1 MGKFLYPRVLNQ
13 NKRIYEVKRIIR
25 RRDALYEFLLIFSFC
40 IIYVFFIIKK
50 LWILCTLASFLVC
63 NCSWFFFFAFFLFYS
78 FASFQ
83 YVPCVLELQFY
94 LRIKK
99 KAMQILFLGYVWYRV
114 LKKIWRI
121 GYQRFAKI
129 MIDLSLANL
138 FYSFSCRHCNARFSP
153 NVFLY
158 RSNLFIQIL

>member
-63 NCSWFFFFAFFLFYS
+63 NCSWFFFFLLFFFSTLLLHFSTYPVYWNCS
-78 FASFQ
+78 FI
-83 YVPCVLELQFY
+83 Y
-94 LRIKK
+94 
-99 KAMQILFLGYVWYRV
+99 V
-114 LKKIWRI
+114 LKKKLCRFYFWDMCGI
-121 GYQRFAKI
+121 GYLKK
-129 MIDLSLANL
+129 
-138 FYSFSCRHCNARFSP
+138 YGG
-153 NVFLY
+153 
-158 RSNLFIQIL
+158 